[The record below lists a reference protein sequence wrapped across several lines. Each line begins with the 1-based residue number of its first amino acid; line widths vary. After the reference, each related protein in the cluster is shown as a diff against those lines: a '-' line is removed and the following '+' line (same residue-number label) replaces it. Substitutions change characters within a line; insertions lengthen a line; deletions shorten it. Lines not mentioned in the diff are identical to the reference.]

1 MNVVLG
7 ALNLSWENYQGGS
20 AGLFFQHPAHS
31 LYLILSPL
39 IESLPEIELQCA
51 CKAEGCGMGDVLE
64 QDGNQ
69 ECSRSGTGRIAHQL
83 WSACI
88 TPVATQVPPRL
99 CYREVTTHLFTL
111 DWLLLHRAPSSES
124 PLCEVNS
131 EERTDN
137 AACKLVTSVT
147 GNATQVKARRCHDA
161 TLSSCSTNHICRPCR
176 VSRSPVPSKSS

>member
-1 MNVVLG
+1 MPAKRKDVEWVMS
-7 ALNLSWENYQGGS
+7 LSRMETRSAAGPGLAGS
-20 AGLFFQHPAHS
+20 PTS
-31 LYLILSPL
+31 S
-39 IESLPEIELQCA
+39 C
-51 CKAEGCGMGDVLE
+51 
-64 QDGNQ
+64 
-69 ECSRSGTGRIAHQL
+69 L

-176 VSRSPVPSKSS
+176 VSR